1 MAKKPDKKSTSSVS
15 LFLKKPKRK
24 RPGVV
29 SKKKSSKN
37 KKSKHYKKTYKGQG
51 R

>member
-1 MAKKPDKKSTSSVS
+1 MAKNTTTSSS
-15 LFLKKPKRK
+15 GKLQKPKVK
-24 RPGVV
+24 RPGVH
-29 SKKKSSKN
+29 SKSKSSHN